1 LVKRMR
7 SDKRFVD
14 VSVHVNKLCQSM
26 NSEVAWT
33 VDSNKSLSKTIAL
46 IDNVNIDSQQGFL
59 TCWTFL
65 YLLKIDGLGKSFYKK
80 IPSSS
85 NIKGALK

>member
-1 LVKRMR
+1 
-7 SDKRFVD
+7 
-14 VSVHVNKLCQSM
+14 M
-26 NSEVAWT
+26 NAQVALT
-33 VDSNKSLSKTIAL
+33 VDCNKSLSKTIAQT
-46 IDNVNIDSQQGFL
+46 NKVNIDSQQGFL

-80 IPSSS
+80 YQAAH